1 MGHLSAAVA
10 TALVAYAA
18 IDANAGIQKDKMGP
32 PPLASDLTVNK
43 AKTADKAWATNGRYF
58 EPTEEVVLE
67 DFSLTALGDGF
78 AETDDVTLDSNMS
91 WAFRV
96 DFQVRHATTNAVR
109 SDSFDLIYSF
119 SGQFDGSGQTGAFG
133 GSGVM
138 LPNAGTVLGIPL
150 FSEFNAPAG
159 AVQFHLDAPIWS
171 TLPGQ
176 SLTAS
181 YLDTSANGVQNLTFD
196 IAPMFGGGTE
206 YMMFAGDAIWTRI
219 PAPGSLWL
227 AAGAAVG
234 MRRRRQPSV

>member
-10 TALVAYAA
+10 TALVAFAA

-32 PPLASDLTVNK
+32 PPSEELKKLLKSTTVEPRS
-43 AKTADKAWATNGRYF
+43 TWGRYF
-58 EPTEEVVLE
+58 EPDEQVELE
-67 DFSLTALGDGF
+67 NFSLTALADGF
-78 AETDDVTLDSNMS
+78 AETDDITLDSNMS

-96 DFQVRHATTNAVR
+96 DFQARHTTTNAVR

-119 SGQFDGSGQTGAFG
+119 SGQFDGFGQTGAFG
-133 GSGVM
+133 GSGVV

-159 AVQFHLDAPIWS
+159 AVQLHLDAPIWS

-181 YLDTSANGVQNLTFD
+181 YLDTSANGEQNLTFN
-196 IAPMFGGGTE
+196 IAPMFGGETV
-206 YMMFAGDAIWTRI
+206 YMMFAGDAVWTRI

-234 MRRRRQPSV
+234 MRRRRSRSA